1 MLAVARLTV
10 ASETMQQEENINLQQ
25 RENKFSLCNK
35 LILSA
40 IGNQRF
46 PIYGLASSREQIV
59 ESAEYDWFKIL
70 CTYVLLSNKN
80 RVMGLA
86 FLGLGTGRRRLRNKA
101 I

>member
-1 MLAVARLTV
+1 
-10 ASETMQQEENINLQQ
+10 MQQEENINLQQ

-35 LILSA
+35 SILSA

-46 PIYGLASSREQIV
+46 PIYSLASSRERIV
-59 ESAEYDWFKIL
+59 ESAEYDWSKIL

-86 FLGLGTGRRRLRNKA
+86 LGTLAQPGGRLK
-101 I
+101 